1 MTVNE
6 LFKHLELLNI
16 TTFYINNKETS
27 LFYINKNL
35 LHKNINKIKISVENI
50 KMDTTD
56 INFVLKDDFSFD
68 RIDAIIPENSYYSKI
83 SLYIETEA

>member
-6 LFKHLELLNI
+6 LFNHLDLFNI
-16 TTFYINNKETS
+16 SLFYINNKNVT
-27 LFYINKNL
+27 LPYINKYL
-35 LHKNINKIKISVENI
+35 LLKNINKIKISVENV

-56 INFVLKDDFSFD
+56 INFILKDDFSFD
-68 RIDAIIPENSYYSKI
+68 NIDAVIPENSYYSKI

>member
-6 LFKHLELLNI
+6 LFDHLDLFNI
-16 TTFYINNKETS
+16 S
-27 LFYINKNL
+27 LFYVNNKSVTLPYISKYL
-35 LHKNINKIKISVENI
+35 LSKNINKIKISVDNV
-50 KMDTTD
+50 KMNTTD
-56 INFVLKDDFSFD
+56 INFILKDDFSFD